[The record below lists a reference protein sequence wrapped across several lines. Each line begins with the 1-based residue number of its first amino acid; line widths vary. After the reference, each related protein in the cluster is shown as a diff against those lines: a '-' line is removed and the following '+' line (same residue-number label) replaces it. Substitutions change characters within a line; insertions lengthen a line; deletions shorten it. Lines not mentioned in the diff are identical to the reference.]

1 MKTFLW
7 IAAILSI
14 TPIHA
19 SSQAQPTLNREVTGK
34 IGILNP
40 KTTVEE
46 RNAAKETLKFEP
58 RRMTYPVA
66 QSTVEKPLMGESDS
80 ELEWLDASMR
90 KFCDNES
97 AVYDDVNLTCAV
109 PQDPQ

>member
-1 MKTFLW
+1 MKTVLW
-7 IAAILSI
+7 IAAIFSI
-14 TPIHA
+14 ITLIPPTPA
-19 SSQAQPTLNREVTGK
+19 VGQPTLNREVTGK

-40 KTTVEE
+40 KTTVTE
-46 RNAAKETLKFEP
+46 RNAATETLKFEP
-58 RRMTYPVA
+58 RRMTYP
-66 QSTVEKPLMGESDS
+66 QSTVEGPLMGGNDS

-90 KFCDNES
+90 TFCDNEF

>member
-58 RRMTYPVA
+58 RRMTYPTA
-66 QSTVEKPLMGESDS
+66 QAIEERPMGNGDPNQ
-80 ELEWLDASMR
+80 EWLDASMR
-90 KFCDNES
+90 KFCDN
-97 AVYDDVNLTCAV
+97 
-109 PQDPQ
+109 

>member
-19 SSQAQPTLNREVTGK
+19 SSQAQPTLSREVTGN

-40 KTTVEE
+40 ENTVADRRVVGTQMTE
-46 RNAAKETLKFEP
+46 L
-58 RRMTYPVA
+58 RRMTYPTA
-66 QSTVEKPLMGESDS
+66 QAIEERPMGNGDPNQ
-80 ELEWLDASMR
+80 EWLDASMR
-90 KFCDNES
+90 KFCDNEF

-109 PQDPQ
+109 PQDP